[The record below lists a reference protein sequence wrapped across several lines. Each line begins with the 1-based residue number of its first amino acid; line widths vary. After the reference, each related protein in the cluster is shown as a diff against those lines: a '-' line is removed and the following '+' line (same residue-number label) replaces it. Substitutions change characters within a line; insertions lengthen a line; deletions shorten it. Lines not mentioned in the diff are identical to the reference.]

1 MQVNSMEGKGKVQ
14 NNFVL
19 PTEDHIYELADFG
32 STAKDDFQQ
41 AESLKKV
48 PKRSAWNTQF
58 IVLVVLLCIMLILLL
73 AILCLM
79 LFRITEDNVS
89 PTTANVN
96 MNNPPKFENADIIFE
111 MIAQAIS
118 NITELFNNCNNSIT
132 QSIPDFNKW
141 ANGIVSKV
149 NSSVTGSLPDFGEW
163 ANGVVSKVNS
173 NVTQSLPDFNEW
185 ANGVVSKVNSSVTG
199 SLPDFNE
206 WANGVVSKVNSNVT
220 GSLPD
225 FNEWANGVVSKVN
238 SNVTGSLPDFN
249 EWANGVVS
257 KVNSSVTGS
266 LPDFNEW
273 ANGVV
278 SKVNSSVTGSLPDFN
293 EWANGVVSKVNSNVT
308 GSLPDFND
316 WANGVVSEVNSNVTG
331 SLPDFNKWANG
342 VVSQVNSNV
351 TGSLPDF
358 GDWANGVVQ
367 NTFQLLHSNF
377 TELDE
382 QILHTTKG
390 FAHKLNN
397 IVNALSNLH
406 DTSTSTAGVVNE
418 ILLVA
423 QELIALHNESTP
435 LPTSCEELKSQHPS
449 SLSGYYVLATDNETY
464 TAYCNMDELCG
475 SGGGWTRLAYLDMSD
490 ATVNCPSGFRLYQ
503 SGGVRACG
511 RLNSGCVSV
520 IFPSQNLSYSQICGR
535 VKGYQYG
542 TTDAIQPS
550 YVRYSYWYSYNIRNN
565 INTYYVDGVSIT
577 RGSYR
582 EHVWTL
588 MSGYAQDSTSSS
600 SCPCN
605 TGSSVS
611 VQYFIGN
618 NYFCESGNYG
628 SASTTLH
635 TNDPLWD
642 GQGCAS
648 NEAPCCNVPGIPWFH
663 RDYGSTTT
671 TDYIELRVCA
681 DESVSNEDAPVSY
694 YEIYVK

>member
-1 MQVNSMEGKGKVQ
+1 MQLNSMEGKGKVQ

-32 STAKDDFQQ
+32 STAKDDFQH

-48 PKRSAWNTQF
+48 PKRSAWNTPF

-79 LFRITEDNVS
+79 LFRIAEHNVS

-132 QSIPDFNKW
+132 QSLPDFNKW

-185 ANGVVSKVNSSVTG
+185 ANGVVSKVNSNVTQSLPDFNEWANG
-199 SLPDFNE
+199 VVSKVNSNVTQSLPDFNE

-225 FNEWANGVVSKVN
+225 FN
-238 SNVTGSLPDFN
+238 
-249 EWANGVVS
+249 
-257 KVNSSVTGS
+257 
-266 LPDFNEW
+266 
-273 ANGVV
+273 
-278 SKVNSSVTGSLPDFN
+278 
-293 EWANGVVSKVNSNVT
+293 
-308 GSLPDFND
+308 
-316 WANGVVSEVNSNVTG
+316 
-331 SLPDFNKWANG
+331 KWANG
-342 VVSQVNSNV
+342 VVFQVSSNV

-423 QELIALHNESTP
+423 QELLVESTP

-449 SLSGYYVLATDNETY
+449 SLSGYYVLATDNKTY

-490 ATVNCPSGFRLYQ
+490 ATENCPSGFRLYQ

-520 IFPSQNLSYSQICGR
+520 IFRL
-535 VKGYQYG
+535 K
-542 TTDAIQPS
+542 T
-550 YVRYSYWYSYNIRNN
+550 
-565 INTYYVDGVSIT
+565 
-577 RGSYR
+577 
-582 EHVWTL
+582 
-588 MSGYAQDSTSSS
+588 
-600 SCPCN
+600 
-605 TGSSVS
+605 
-611 VQYFIGN
+611 
-618 NYFCESGNYG
+618 
-628 SASTTLH
+628 
-635 TNDPLWD
+635 
-642 GQGCAS
+642 
-648 NEAPCCNVPGIPWFH
+648 
-663 RDYGSTTT
+663 
-671 TDYIELRVCA
+671 
-681 DESVSNEDAPVSY
+681 
-694 YEIYVK
+694 